1 MKPRG
6 HKFFTGF
13 NRQPDDRMA
22 LIFDGL
28 KKQFLDDEISRKEF
42 LNRYN
47 DPATYQPQETGPNLS
62 RRYD

>member
-28 KKQFLDDEISRKEF
+28 KKQFLDDEISRK
-42 LNRYN
+42 
-47 DPATYQPQETGPNLS
+47 
-62 RRYD
+62 